1 MPKVYTKLSELPLP
15 FVFVRKDEDGKPKLP
30 TIRVS
35 VRTVHSSR
43 FPFRIDTEW
52 DENGDGKWTTF
63 WETCRAKTEQSA
75 IAQVWN
81 VSFYLNRLLHFVLVS
96 EEEPR
101 HA

>member
-30 TIRVS
+30 TVRVN
-35 VRTVHSSR
+35 VRTVPSSR

-52 DENGDGKWTTF
+52 DEEGNGEWKTF
-63 WETCRAKTEQSA
+63 WETRRAKTEQSA

-81 VSFYLNRLLHFVLVS
+81 VSSYLNRALHFVLVS
-96 EEEPR
+96 EKEPH